1 MALHPILS
9 EPCQVSPPRT
19 SYDVEVRDENQRE
32 IARKS
37 VQLSQVIVRERY
49 PYNQGKAR
57 SHQFSDEIAI
67 PFDKI
72 GMDVPVVRYP
82 CRISEAEGPPRQVH
96 SADLTARHSHHLR
109 ETSPNSRH
117 STCEHN
123 TLVRVPIWQ
132 AKTENIKIFSGFDKT
147 IVKKEKGFIHVANAL
162 DISDRPTLSQ

>member
-1 MALHPILS
+1 MTLRPILS

-19 SYDVEVRDENQRE
+19 NYDVEVRDENQRE

-37 VQLSQVIVRERY
+37 VQLSQVIVRERD

-57 SHQFSDEIAI
+57 SHQFCGEIAI

-82 CRISEAEGPPRQVH
+82 CRISEWKGPPRQVH
-96 SADLTARHSHHLR
+96 SADLTTRHSHHLR

-123 TLVRVPIWQ
+123 TLIRDPICQ
-132 AKTENIKIFSGFDKT
+132 AKTKKT
-147 IVKKEKGFIHVANAL
+147 NKFTAFHKNKMP
-162 DISDRPTLSQ
+162 R

>member
-1 MALHPILS
+1 MTLRPILS

-19 SYDVEVRDENQRE
+19 NYDVEVRDENQRE
-32 IARKS
+32 IAGKS
-37 VQLSQVIVRERY
+37 VQLSQVIVRERD

-82 CRISEAEGPPRQVH
+82 CRISEAEGPPRQLH

-132 AKTENIKIFSGFDKT
+132 AKAKNIKIFSGFDKNNSQ
-147 IVKKEKGFIHVANAL
+147 ERKGVH
-162 DISDRPTLSQ
+162 SRCQRTRYK

>member
-1 MALHPILS
+1 MTLHPILS

-19 SYDVEVRDENQRE
+19 NYDVEVGDENQRE

-37 VQLSQVIVRERY
+37 VQLSQVIVRVRD

-123 TLVRVPIWQ
+123 TLIRVPILQ
-132 AKTENIKIFSGFDKT
+132 AKTKNIHNIKCFY
-147 IVKKEKGFIHVANAL
+147 KKNSQERKGVH
-162 DISDRPTLSQ
+162 SRSQRTRYK

>member
-1 MALHPILS
+1 MTLHPIQS

-37 VQLSQVIVRERY
+37 VQLSQVIVRERD

-109 ETSPNSRH
+109 EKKTDSRH
-117 STCEHN
+117 STTEHKY
-123 TLVRVPIWQ
+123 VIR
-132 AKTENIKIFSGFDKT
+132 
-147 IVKKEKGFIHVANAL
+147 
-162 DISDRPTLSQ
+162 LSIL

>member
-1 MALHPILS
+1 MTLHPILS

-19 SYDVEVRDENQRE
+19 NYDVEVGDENQRE

-37 VQLSQVIVRERY
+37 VQLSQVIVRERD

-123 TLVRVPIWQ
+123 TLIRVPIWQ
-132 AKTENIKIFSGFDKT
+132 AKTKNIKIFSGFDK
-147 IVKKEKGFIHVANAL
+147 NN
-162 DISDRPTLSQ
+162 SQERKRVHSHCQRTRYE